1 MGWAY
6 SLREW
11 CGSRRLGL
19 FLRGL
24 EIPGCALFD
33 SWCYLCGGVFV
44 GCRSG
49 TPRCCGEG
57 VVGVGD
63 GDDVDGRALFTS
75 T

>member
-1 MGWAY
+1 
-6 SLREW
+6 
-11 CGSRRLGL
+11 
-19 FLRGL
+19 
-24 EIPGCALFD
+24 
-33 SWCYLCGGVFV
+33 VFV